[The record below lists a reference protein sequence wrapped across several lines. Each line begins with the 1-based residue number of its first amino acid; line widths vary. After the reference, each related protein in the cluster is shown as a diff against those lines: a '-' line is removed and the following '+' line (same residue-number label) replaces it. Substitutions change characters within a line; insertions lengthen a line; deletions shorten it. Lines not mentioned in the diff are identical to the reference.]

1 MKSPRSALAVAAAVG
16 ALSLVPS
23 VAQAACTPGATTG
36 CQQVTGTVISSTLSF
51 GSVAPI
57 ATLSTIAPGATTTGV
72 GAIPVVS
79 VGGWTLKVADDNT
92 SATAG
97 RMAKGAVPSCTGSAA
112 NLNNPLQVYPTAL
125 GGLDTFT
132 TSFTSGARHAL
143 DATAT
148 TIATGTASDTVTANY
163 SVAID
168 TSEQLAAACTYS
180 LNAVYTLTP

>member
-1 MKSPRSALAVAAAVG
+1 MKSPRSALAAVAAVG
-16 ALSLVPS
+16 VLSLIPS
-23 VAQAACTPGATTG
+23 AAEAACTPGVTTG

-51 GSVAPI
+51 GTVAPV
-57 ATLSTIAPGATTTGV
+57 ATLSTITPGQNTIGV

-97 RMAKGAVPSCTGSAA
+97 RMAKSGLPTCTGSAA

-132 TSFTSGARHAL
+132 TSFTSGAMHAI
-143 DATAT
+143 DGVAT
-148 TIATGTASDTVTANY
+148 TIAQGTASDTVTANY
-163 SVAID
+163 SVAIG
-168 TSEQLAAACTYS
+168 SGEQLAAGCTYS